1 MSHAIDIPK
10 RSSSRGIR
18 RRSHAFTLI
27 ELLVVI
33 SIIGLLAGMLLPTLA
48 KARQTGLRTGCLNN
62 IRQLQFGYAQFLG
75 DEADVLPNNLTDPS
89 NTSLP
94 GADSWAPENVQIW
107 KPDYENAMIRG
118 PLASYIPTPST
129 WRCPASRAF
138 ARDSSGTAVPHH
150 RSYSVSAWL
159 HCNAITNMIKG
170 ASPMSTSILT
180 RGSEI
185 RRPAQTA
192 VWVEENPVS
201 IDNSSFGIRPDDD
214 GTWFWHLP
222 ASRHGGSA
230 TLTFFDGHAE
240 AWTWKGP
247 IVRQANERE
256 FNADDTRTQRPSP
269 GVNPTLALP
278 TAPDDPDRVRLMRTA
293 ARE

>member
-1 MSHAIDIPK
+1 MNALVGRPK
-10 RSSSRGIR
+10 PSG
-18 RRSHAFTLI
+18 AFTLI

-33 SIIGLLAGMLLPTLA
+33 SIIGLLAALLLPTLA
-48 KARQTGLRTGCLNN
+48 RAKQAGQRTSCLNN
-62 IRQLQFGYAQFLG
+62 IRQLQIGYAQFVG
-75 DEADVLPNNLTDPS
+75 DEADQLPNNLTDPS

-94 GADSWAPENVQIW
+94 GAESWAPENVQVW
-107 KPDYENAMIRG
+107 KPDYENAMTRG
-118 PLASYIPTPST
+118 PIASYVPTPSS

-138 ARDSSGTAVPHH
+138 VRDASGNAVPHH

-170 ASPMSTSILT
+170 ANAMSASMIT
-180 RGSEI
+180 RGSAV

-192 VWVEENPVS
+192 VWVEENAVS

-214 GTWFWHLP
+214 ATWFWHLP

-230 TLTFFDGHAE
+230 TLSFFDGHAE
-240 AWTWKGP
+240 VWTWKGP
-247 IVRQANERE
+247 LIRQANATE

-278 TAPDDPDRVRLMRTA
+278 TAPDDPDRIRLMRATA
-293 ARE
+293 KD